1 MPKHMRLWVITI
13 IVIIVLALS
22 IYALTSLQQSRSPIH
37 GQLRKPMS
45 IAVYSPAFTY
55 GSKIPVKYTCD
66 GLDISIPITWDA
78 KTIPPGTKSLV
89 LVMYDPDAP
98 GGVFIH
104 WVLYNIP
111 LNITE
116 LPENIPKA
124 PIVKGIGYQG
134 KNSYGKIGYNGPC
147 PPPGSIHRYYIR
159 LLALDTILHLGP
171 GATIDR
177 IEEAIRDHILAY
189 GETMGIY
196 NR

>member
-1 MPKHMRLWVITI
+1 M
-13 IVIIVLALS
+13 
-22 IYALTSLQQSRSPIH
+22 
-37 GQLRKPMS
+37 
-45 IAVYSPAFTY
+45 
-55 GSKIPVKYTCD
+55 
-66 GLDISIPITWDA
+66 
-78 KTIPPGTKSLV
+78 
-89 LVMYDPDAP
+89 LVMYDPDAS

-104 WVLYNIP
+104 WVFYNIP

-116 LPENIPKA
+116 LPENIPRA
-124 PIVKGIGYQG
+124 PVVKGIGYQG

-159 LLALDTILHLGP
+159 LLALNTVLHLEP
-171 GATIDR
+171 GVTIDR